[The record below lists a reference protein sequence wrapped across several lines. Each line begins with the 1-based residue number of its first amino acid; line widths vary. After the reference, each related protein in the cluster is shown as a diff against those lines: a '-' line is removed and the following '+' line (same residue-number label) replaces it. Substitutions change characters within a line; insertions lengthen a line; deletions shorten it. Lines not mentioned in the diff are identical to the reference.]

1 MQADRVLWWRSAGA
15 HAPCIPLG
23 ALLAQRIAQRS
34 RVPACLQRSQLGQ
47 WNPIPPEQCGQF
59 SCKPLERSASNNI
72 DETFSKVS
80 KFIFILDAEFEFLKA
95 RLALRRR
102 LRLPAHSGHLRPQQW
117 RSYGEYLK
125 ITICIFPAPCRELPR
140 LPVRLRA
147 FVSIQHIQADPQF
160 SLHRSRAHP
169 SYLLRPNRA
178 LRNHQ
183 RSYQCAPHEPSRYW
197 RLDRLHPRTSH
208 RNTHYSVPRRWVS
221 AAAPLSGHS
230 RMRSGRAHRRTRQTK
245 RAGRSLWHR
254 ENS

>member
-102 LRLPAHSGHLRPQQW
+102 LRLPAHSGHLRPPTVEVI
-117 RSYGEYLK
+117 RRISENHYLH
-125 ITICIFPAPCRELPR
+125 ISRALPR
-140 LPVRLRA
+140 TAALARPTSSFR
-147 FVSIQHIQADPQF
+147 INP
-160 SLHRSRAHP
+160 AH
-169 SYLLRPNRA
+169 
-178 LRNHQ
+178 
-183 RSYQCAPHEPSRYW
+183 
-197 RLDRLHPRTSH
+197 
-208 RNTHYSVPRRWVS
+208 
-221 AAAPLSGHS
+221 
-230 RMRSGRAHRRTRQTK
+230 SGRSPVFAP
-245 RAGRSLWHR
+245 
-254 ENS
+254 